1 MISAPA
7 IARGRLHYGWVV
19 FGVTFLT
26 LLVAAGVRATPGVLI
41 VPLQREFGWSRA
53 TVSLAVS
60 INLVLYGLLGPFAA
74 ALMDR
79 FGARRV
85 SLGALSL
92 LAIGV
97 GLTTQMRAPW
107 QLDLLWGVVV
117 GVGSGSAAGVLGAWI
132 SNRWFDQRRGLVM
145 GMLTAS
151 QCDRAAG
158 VSPGTRP
165 ARRDQRM
172 AHRGAASWRW
182 PCVAIPL
189 VAFSCATT
197 PGTSACGRSAHP
209 QTFPTAGP
217 AAAPEDRRHVR
228 RSRTG
233 LRSKDFWLLAG
244 TFFICGASTNGL
256 IGTHL
261 IPACM
266 DVGIPEVTAAGLLAS
281 IGVFDMFGTTVSGWL
296 PDRWNSRYLLCWY
309 YGLRGLSLLF
319 LPVAFGAQLLF
330 LPYGASSFGPKV
342 VGLAVFAVFYGLD
355 WVATVPPTV
364 RLTADLFGPRERGAD
379 VRLDLRGA
387 PARRGD
393 GGVRRRRDPHVAR
406 RVSGGVHELRP
417 ALPAGG
423 RARAQDR
430 PPHRAPSRAASG
442 ARTRPGVASGRAVR
456 SPSASI
462 GRARLQRAHARRCR
476 TARGADR
483 IPRQRAA

>member
-60 INLVLYGLLGPFAA
+60 INLLLYGFLGPFAA

-151 QCDRAAG
+151 SATGQLVFLPGLARLVVTSGWRTAAFC
-158 VSPGTRP
+158 V
-165 ARRDQRM
+165 M
-172 AHRGAASWRW
+172 AAAI
-182 PCVAIPL
+182 VAIPL
-189 VAFSCATT
+189 VAFFMRNDPRDIGLRPFGA
-197 PGTSACGRSAHP
+197 PAD
-209 QTFPTAGP
+209 GP
-217 AAAPEDRRHVR
+217 APARPPRRR
-228 RSRTG
+228 IGATFSALGTG
-233 LRSKDFWLLAG
+233 LRSKNFRLLAG

-266 DVGIPEVTAAGLLAS
+266 DAGIPEVTAAGLLAA
-281 IGVFDMFGTTVSGWL
+281 IGVFDIFGTTISGWL
-296 PDRWNSRYLLCWY
+296 TDRWNSRYLLCWY
-309 YGLRGLSLLF
+309 YGLRGLSLVF

-330 LPYGASSFGPKV
+330 LPSALPSFGPSV

-364 RLTADLFGPRERGAD
+364 RLTADLFGRENSALMYGWIFAAHQLGAATAAYGAGAIHTWLGGYQLAFTSSGLLCLLAAGLVLRIGHPTARPAAPRP
-379 VRLDLRGA
+379 VPA
-387 PARRGD
+387 PA
-393 GGVRRRRDPHVAR
+393 
-406 RVSGGVHELRP
+406 P
-417 ALPAGG
+417 A
-423 RARAQDR
+423 
-430 PPHRAPSRAASG
+430 
-442 ARTRPGVASGRAVR
+442 
-456 SPSASI
+456 
-462 GRARLQRAHARRCR
+462 
-476 TARGADR
+476 
-483 IPRQRAA
+483 